1 MIEYNVRNPGSAY
14 DPTIK
19 ISFGGNGEC
28 IIYYR
33 YDNVFKIEDTGSATD
48 IIFEVGDIEY
58 LIKALEKL
66 ITIREEE

>member
-1 MIEYNVRNPGSAY
+1 MIEYNVRNTGSAS
-14 DPTIK
+14 DDAIK
-19 ISFGGNGEC
+19 ISFGGDGEC
-28 IIYYR
+28 IIYHS
-33 YDNVFKIEDTGSATD
+33 YDDVFKIEDTHSTTD